1 MRCFGGRHNAT
12 ARMDL
17 MRLVKLSLLL
27 TALAL
32 SVGAGCAAPNGD
44 ASAPGEEA
52 TEASES
58 DLTRTSDRALKGKLR
73 GILSGVSF
81 TSEADYEYVVFE
93 GDVVTESVLD
103 EAIVRQ
109 KLRAAVQA
117 NNSSGRDILPSSC
130 RARALDVDEAIADGD
145 AANVPSDPND
155 SDYTYAHHDRQ
166 LGIALK
172 VMRAQLKSVV
182 GFTFGT
188 NASGDM
194 DDVGTVLY
202 VYVGIS
208 KTTGK
213 LIAIMTE
220 AVYT

>member
-1 MRCFGGRHNAT
+1 MRF
-12 ARMDL
+12 
-17 MRLVKLSLLL
+17 VSLSFLL
-27 TALAL
+27 AAFAL
-32 SVGAGCAAPNGD
+32 SAGAGCAVPNDD
-44 ASAPGEEA
+44 ASA
-52 TEASES
+52 EASES
-58 DLTRTSDRALKGKLR
+58 DLTRPSDRALEGKLR
-73 GILSGVSF
+73 GILRDVSF

-93 GDVVTESVLD
+93 GDVVSEGALD
-103 EAIVRQ
+103 EALVRQ
-109 KLRAAVQA
+109 KLHAAVQT

-130 RARALDVDEAIADGD
+130 RASALKVDEAIADG
-145 AANVPSDPND
+145 AAASNDPD
-155 SDYTYAHHDRQ
+155 DTSARHDRQ

-172 VMRAQLKSVV
+172 VMRSQLKSVV

-194 DDVGTVLY
+194 DEVGTVLY

>member
-1 MRCFGGRHNAT
+1 MRF
-12 ARMDL
+12 
-17 MRLVKLSLLL
+17 VKLSLLL
-27 TALAL
+27 AALAL
-32 SVGAGCAAPNGD
+32 SSAAGCAAETGD
-44 ASAPGEEA
+44 ASQES

-58 DLTRTSDRALKGKLR
+58 DLSRQLSDRAIQGKLR
-73 GILSGVSF
+73 GILSGVTF
-81 TSEADYEYVVFE
+81 MSEADYEYVVFE
-93 GDVVTESVLD
+93 GDKVTQSTLT

-109 KLRAAVQA
+109 KLRDAAMA
-117 NNSSGRDILPSSC
+117 NNSSERDISLSSC
-130 RARALDVDEAIADGD
+130 RASALDVNETIAEGD
-145 AANVPSDPND
+145 AADPAD
-155 SDYTYAHHDRQ
+155 EDARHERQ